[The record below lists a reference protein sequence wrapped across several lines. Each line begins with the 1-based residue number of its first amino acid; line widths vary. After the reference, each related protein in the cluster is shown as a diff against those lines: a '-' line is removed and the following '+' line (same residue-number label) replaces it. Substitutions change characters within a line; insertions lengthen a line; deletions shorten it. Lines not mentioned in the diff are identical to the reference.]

1 MCVENRIGKTC
12 VGAEV
17 ILRINIGKKGVD
29 GGIGR
34 LTHLIDSP
42 SVFLVSLSQ
51 FITNCFKLV
60 LSLFQFF
67 SRGGQPVLN

>member
-1 MCVENRIGKTC
+1 M
-12 VGAEV
+12 GAEV

-34 LTHLIDSP
+34 LAYLIDSP

-60 LSLFQFF
+60 LSLF
-67 SRGGQPVLN
+67 

>member
-1 MCVENRIGKTC
+1 MENDIGKTC

-17 ILRINIGKKGVD
+17 ILRISIGKMGVD

-34 LTHLIDSP
+34 LISNLIDSP

-60 LSLFQFF
+60 LSLFQSF

>member
-1 MCVENRIGKTC
+1 MENRIGKTC
-12 VGAEV
+12 AGAEV
-17 ILRINIGKKGVD
+17 TLRISIGKKGVD

-34 LTHLIDSP
+34 LAYLIDSP

-60 LSLFQFF
+60 LSLF
-67 SRGGQPVLN
+67 